1 MAPPRVLRVP
11 VLVKAYPPP
20 RTLQLLG
27 GRGLSGCPTPEDR
40 ERGRPKGGDR
50 RCALLLE
57 GGNRKGSS
65 FSSGPSKPPVTP
77 PCGKNPT
84 SGGRDAWC

>member
-40 ERGRPKGGDR
+40 ERGRPKGGDGW
-50 RCALLLE
+50 ALLLE